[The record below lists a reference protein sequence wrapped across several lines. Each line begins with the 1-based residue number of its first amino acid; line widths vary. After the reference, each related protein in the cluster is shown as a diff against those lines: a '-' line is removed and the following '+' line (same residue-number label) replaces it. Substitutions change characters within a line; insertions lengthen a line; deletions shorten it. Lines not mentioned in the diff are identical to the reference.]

1 LSELPPL
8 QPTPEPSLQPG
19 IGLTPAAPNRP
30 AEAAKE
36 ASVST
41 SAFEAWLQRLETLDP
56 SRIRL
61 GLERV
66 AAVAVTLGLGRP
78 APTVITVAGTN
89 GKGSTCAMLEA
100 ILRAGGFRTGLYTSP
115 HLLRFEERA
124 RIEGVSVSPAALVE
138 QFEAVEQAR
147 CATREATS
155 ESGEPG
161 ETVELTYFEFTTLA
175 ILRLFEQ
182 AKLDVAIL
190 EVGLGGRL
198 DAVNWVDADCSI
210 VTCIDID
217 HAALLGSDR
226 ESIGREK
233 AAVFRSGRP
242 AIVAD
247 PVPPASVIAYAH
259 QIGADLWQFG
269 QDFNY
274 AGDRQQWGYGGRV
287 LRRNSL
293 AYPALRGANQLI
305 NASAALAALEAL
317 RDRLPIPAQAIREG
331 LACVELPGRFQ
342 VLPGRPTVVL
352 DVGHNPHAAAHLA
365 VNLDQMGYHPFT
377 WAVVGMLRDKDV
389 DGVIQALA
397 SRVDHWIP
405 VDLPGP
411 RGASAE
417 WLAER
422 LRAMGVTE
430 GAQSSIAPHA
440 SPREGL
446 AAARQR
452 AGPDDRILVFGSF
465 LTVADVLAHR

>member
-1 LSELPPL
+1 LRSSCANPATPLSESTLVAVS
-8 QPTPEPSLQPG
+8 E
-19 IGLTPAAPNRP
+19 
-30 AEAAKE
+30 AEAA
-36 ASVST
+36 SV
-41 SAFEAWLQRLETLDP
+41 FESWLQRLEALDP

-66 AAVAVTLGLGRP
+66 AAVAKTLGLGRP

-100 ILRAGGFRTGLYTSP
+100 ILRAAGFRTGLYTSP

-124 RIEGVSVSPAALVE
+124 RVNGVSVSPESFIE
-138 QFEAVEQAR
+138 QFEAVEAAAL
-147 CATREATS
+147 ATEDGTNVASNVATN
-155 ESGEPG
+155 GATHG
-161 ETVELTYFEFTTLA
+161 GTALTYFEFTTLA
-175 ILRLFEQ
+175 ILRLFE
-182 AKLDVAIL
+182 KTELDVAIL

-198 DAVNWVDADCSI
+198 DAVNWVDADCAI
-210 VTCIDID
+210 LTCVDID
-217 HAALLGSDR
+217 HAALLGPDR
-226 ESIGREK
+226 ESIGFEK

-247 PVPPASVIAYAH
+247 PVPPQSVTDYARK
-259 QIGADLWQFG
+259 IGADLWQFG

-305 NASAALAALEAL
+305 NASAALAALESL
-317 RDRLPIPAQAIREG
+317 RDRLPIPVQAIREG

-365 VNLDQMGYHPFT
+365 ANLDQMGYHPFT
-377 WAVVGMLRDKDV
+377 WAVFGMLKDKDV
-389 DGVIQALA
+389 DGVIRALA

-411 RGASAE
+411 RGASGE
-417 WLAER
+417 WLTAR
-422 LRAMGVTE
+422 LHAMGVSA
-430 GAQSSIAPHA
+430 GADRSIEAQP

-446 AAARQR
+446 SAARLR
-452 AGPDDRILVFGSF
+452 AGPDDRILVLGSF
-465 LTVADVLAHR
+465 LTVADVISDRP

>member
-1 LSELPPL
+1 MSEL
-8 QPTPEPSLQPG
+8 TPSG
-19 IGLTPAAPNRP
+19 A
-30 AEAAKE
+30 AEAE
-36 ASVST
+36 AGSEFAS
-41 SAFEAWLQRLETLDP
+41 WLQRLEALDP
-56 SRIRL
+56 TRIRL

-66 AAVAVTLGLGRP
+66 AAVAETLGLGRP

-100 ILRAGGFRTGLYTSP
+100 ILRAAGFRTGLYTSP

-124 RIEGVSVSPAALVE
+124 RINGVSVSPESFVE
-138 QFEAVEQAR
+138 QFEAVDAAAL
-147 CATREATS
+147 ATQDGTA
-155 ESGEPG
+155 
-161 ETVELTYFEFTTLA
+161 LTYFEFTTLA

-182 AKLDVAIL
+182 AELDVAIL

-198 DAVNWVDADCSI
+198 DAVNWVDADCAI
-210 VTCIDID
+210 VTCVDID
-217 HAALLGSDR
+217 HAALLGPDR
-226 ESIGREK
+226 ESIGFEK

-247 PVPPASVIAYAH
+247 PVPPKSVIDYAR

-305 NASAALAALEAL
+305 NASAALAALESL
-317 RDRLPIPAQAIREG
+317 RDLLPVPVQAIREG

-365 VNLDQMGYHPFT
+365 ANLDQMGYHPFT
-377 WAVVGMLRDKDV
+377 WAVFGMLKDKDV
-389 DGVIQALA
+389 DGVIRALA

-417 WLAER
+417 WLTER
-422 LRAMGVTE
+422 LQAVGVSAGSDRSIE
-430 GAQSSIAPHA
+430 AQP

-446 AAARQR
+446 SAARLR
-452 AGPDDRILVFGSF
+452 AGPDDRILVLGSF
-465 LTVADVLAHR
+465 LTVADVISDRP

>member
-1 LSELPPL
+1 MSE
-8 QPTPEPSLQPG
+8 
-19 IGLTPAAPNRP
+19 
-30 AEAAKE
+30 AEAGAK
-36 ASVST
+36 
-41 SAFEAWLQRLETLDP
+41 SAFASWLQRLEALDP
-56 SRIRL
+56 SRIQL

-66 AAVAVTLGLGRP
+66 AAVAKTLGLGRP

-100 ILRAGGFRTGLYTSP
+100 ILRAAGFRTGLYTSP

-124 RIEGVSVSPAALVE
+124 RINGVSVSAGSLVE
-138 QFEAVEQAR
+138 QFEAVEAAAL
-147 CATREATS
+147 ATQDSTNVATN
-155 ESGEPG
+155 GG
-161 ETVELTYFEFTTLA
+161 TALTYFEFTTLA

-182 AKLDVAIL
+182 TELDVAIL

-198 DAVNWVDADCSI
+198 DAVNWVDADCAI
-210 VTCIDID
+210 VTCVDID
-217 HAALLGSDR
+217 HSALLGPDR
-226 ESIGREK
+226 ESIGFEK

-247 PVPPASVIAYAH
+247 PVPPQSVTDYARK
-259 QIGADLWQFG
+259 IGADLWQFG

-317 RDRLPIPAQAIREG
+317 RDRLPVPVQAIREG

-365 VNLDQMGYHPFT
+365 ANLDQMGYHPFT
-377 WAVVGMLRDKDV
+377 WAVFGMLKDKDV
-389 DGVIQALA
+389 DGVIRALA

-417 WLAER
+417 WLTAR
-422 LRAMGVTE
+422 LQAMGVSAGSDRSIE
-430 GAQSSIAPHA
+430 AQP

-446 AAARQR
+446 SAARLR
-452 AGPDDRILVFGSF
+452 AGPDDRILVLGSF
-465 LTVADVLAHR
+465 LTVADVISDRP